1 MVSKHLLAGL
11 ICLFF
16 LNSCTGFKPLY
27 KNNLEQIDVLKNFI
41 IITDQAPVS
50 KKIKKEL
57 IKLLPKKRNKLYI
70 LKIVGATQ
78 SLGIVSDSN
87 RRISRYKIETV
98 AKIKIYKREKSL
110 DKLIYSFNDKQIAPY
125 SLISNNIRS
134 TLAGRKKAENI
145 TIQLISSSIYQ
156 RILIFMIKGK

>member
-16 LNSCTGFKPLY
+16 LNGCTGFKPVY
-27 KNNLEQIDVLKNFI
+27 KNNLEQIDVLRNFI

-57 IKLLPKKRNKLYI
+57 ITLLPKKRGNSYI
-70 LKIVGATQ
+70 LKVEGTTQ
-78 SLGIVSDSN
+78 SLGIVSDAN
-87 RRISRYKIETV
+87 RRISRYKIETQV
-98 AKIKIYKREKSL
+98 KIKIYHRKKNV
-110 DKLIYSFNDKQIAPY
+110 DKLIHSFNDRQIAPY

-134 TLAGRKKAENI
+134 TLAGRKKAEDI
-145 TIQLISSSIYQ
+145 TIQLISASIFK
-156 RILIFMIKGK
+156 RILIFMTKDK